1 MFRFFLAGFFACLIG
16 AELWYLLAQL
26 IHGAD
31 SVGIALNFLQALVI
45 GFWIIASSR
54 EAQPNTAKWWSA
66 IAGWLC
72 GTAVFIVFR
81 KWGQPTELI
90 SEFLRLGFTVL
101 VCLVAQ
107 WFVRRKDSRSKAN

>member
-26 IHGAD
+26 IPSAD
-31 SVGIALNFLQALVI
+31 SVGAALNFIQFFVI
-45 GFWIIASSR
+45 APWIIASSR
-54 EAQPNTAKWWSA
+54 EAQPNAGKWWSV
-66 IAGWLC
+66 IAGWFV
-72 GTAVFIVFR
+72 GTAALIVFL
-81 KWGQPTELI
+81 KWGQRTELI

-107 WFVRRKDSRSKAN
+107 WFVRRKDTRSKAN